1 MSNTH
6 ETTNRNNV
14 AAPLSVADE
23 VRMRRR
29 KAQWL
34 VLGML
39 SLSLLIVALGIYTS
53 TRTESVSITGYTSG
67 IVLALGSFLGVLGL
81 FLEENRR
88 QLLVAAIV
96 FLSFGI
102 ITSFLCLVVDG
113 VFILLTIDM
122 RPMKAG
128 RCQFYTSGNS
138 YIYEN
143 YYATVPCQGLTE
155 SCSLK
160 VRSGTCYC
168 CDLYDCANGGYLDN
182 FYEFVG
188 VQSCQEVLSLYVLLW
203 VLTCLQLLAFIVG
216 ILTTAVLGSIKD
228 MKSGVACPDVSQWGG
243 SSLLSFEGGNC
254 FSPTAPL
261 LMDPNSH
268 TGAQLYPRAS
278 LYVSPAAQTP
288 AESSVPQRTSSDT
301 SHTQPN
307 PPPFAPLYNLLP
319 YKTSS
324 FTA

>member
-1 MSNTH
+1 MAGFRHVKFVFAHCCVGHLHQHTYRECQH
-6 ETTNRNNV
+6 HRIHFR
-14 AAPLSVADE
+14 DC
-23 VRMRRR
+23 
-29 KAQWL
+29 
-34 VLGML
+34 
-39 SLSLLIVALGIYTS
+39 
-53 TRTESVSITGYTSG
+53 
-67 IVLALGSFLGVLGL
+67 LGVRIILGCSWIIPGGKPQTAG
-81 FLEENRR
+81 RYHH
-88 QLLVAAIV
+88 LVAAIV

>member
-1 MSNTH
+1 MTNSQ
-6 ETTNRNNV
+6 ETTLRDTAPPHT
-14 AAPLSVADE
+14 AADA

-34 VLGML
+34 VSGML
-39 SLSLLIVALGIYTS
+39 SLSLLIVVMGIYTS
-53 TRTESVSITGYTSG
+53 TRTESVSITGYMSG
-67 IVLALGSFLGVLGL
+67 IILAFGSFLGVLGL
-81 FLEENRR
+81 CLEENRK

-102 ITSFLCLVVDG
+102 ISSFLCLVVDG
-113 VFILLTIDM
+113 VFILLNIDM

-155 SCSLK
+155 SCNMK

-168 CDLYDCANGGYLDN
+168 CDLYDCANGGYLN
-182 FYEFVG
+182 NYYEFVG

-203 VLTCLQLLAFIVG
+203 ILTTLNLLAFVFG
-216 ILTTAVLGSIKD
+216 ILTTAVLGSFKD
-228 MKSGVACPDVSQWGG
+228 MRNGVVGFDVSKWGG
-243 SSLLSFEGGNC
+243 SSLFSFDGANC
-254 FSPTAPL
+254 SSPTAPL
-261 LMDPNSH
+261 LTDPNTH
-268 TGAQLYPRAS
+268 TGHQLYPRAS
-278 LYVSPAAQTP
+278 LYVSPAAP
-288 AESSVPQRTSSDT
+288 AGSSVSPGGSSDA
-301 SHTQPN
+301 SHVQPN

-324 FTA
+324 FSA